1 MKSAKLFE
9 LCYTYRSITTFHVP
23 HHRANRTTHC
33 LFSEWPWVFTI
44 RKRSK
49 QTRGGIRLA
58 FPRKE
63 HPVSDFIAARKIG
76 EKISFTRND
85 VFVVGTIHKILEN
98 SVIVEIS
105 EEDADLIGAA
115 STLTVVA
122 HKNYTVE

>member
-1 MKSAKLFE
+1 MEVLQFFMFQ
-9 LCYTYRSITTFHVP
+9 TTGPTAQHTV
-23 HHRANRTTHC
+23 C
-33 LFSEWPWVFTI
+33 FSEWPWVFTI
-44 RKRSK
+44 RKISK

-85 VFVVGTIHKILEN
+85 VFVLGAIHKILEN